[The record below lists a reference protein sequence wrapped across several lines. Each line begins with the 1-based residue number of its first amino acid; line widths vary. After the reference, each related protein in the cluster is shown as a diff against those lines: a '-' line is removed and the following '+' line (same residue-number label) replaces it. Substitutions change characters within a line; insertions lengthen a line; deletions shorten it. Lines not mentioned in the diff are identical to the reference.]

1 MKRYVFAALMAVITL
16 SAFGQA
22 KKVAILETVD
32 RDNKLSFGIR
42 LMVRSNLA
50 EAVTMTPG
58 YEAYD
63 RTNLDAILDEQT
75 FQRTG
80 YVSDEDIR
88 KIGEMTGVQYVL
100 VAEASY
106 VDNGHIFITAKI
118 LDVVTARTENI
129 SSTLLGTSAD
139 QIQTGCKQ
147 LAGKLLHIEEA
158 PVAVV
163 ELKKEEK
170 KELITRI
177 SKNEYKLG
185 DKWMTRKEY
194 YEFIND
200 PELCMA
206 SYEQYRKGVKMN
218 AAGWTFVGLGGGL
231 VIFAAI
237 LSGVEGD
244 GQLMMIIGLPAIGG
258 AAAISIPLIV
268 VGTKNKDYAFK
279 QYNKRCAQPA
289 VTFNL
294 QSSQNGVGFALN
306 F

>member
-1 MKRYVFAALMAVITL
+1 MKRYFLTALMAVLTL

-32 RDNKLSFGIR
+32 RDNKLSYGIR

-50 EAVTMTPG
+50 EAVTTTPG

-106 VDNGHIFITAKI
+106 VDNGHVFITAKI

-129 SSTLLGTSAD
+129 SSLLLGTSAD
-139 QIQTGCKQ
+139 QIQAGCKQ
-147 LAGKLLHIEEA
+147 LAGKLLYVEKVQEPI
-158 PVAVV
+158 AVV
-163 ELKKEEK
+163 SE
-170 KELITRI
+170 KELITRV
-177 SKNEYKLG
+177 SYDEYKLG
-185 DKWMTRKEY
+185 DKWMSRKEY
-194 YEFIND
+194 YNYVNNRD
-200 PELCMA
+200 LCIE
-206 SYEQYRKGVKMN
+206 SYRMFSKGEKLQT
-218 AAGWTFVGLGGGL
+218 AGWWVLGVGGASCLALGLASGLCDEWEIWVFVG
-231 VIFAAI
+231 V
-237 LSGVEGD
+237 
-244 GQLMMIIGLPAIGG
+244 PAFVGT
-258 AAAISIPLIV
+258 AAACIPLLT
-268 VGTKNKDYAFK
+268 VGAHQKNYAFEE
-279 QYNKRCAQPA
+279 YNKHCAKPA
-289 VTFNL
+289 VTLNL
-294 QSSQNGVGFALN
+294 QSSQNGLGLALN